1 MAHSR
6 RTFIQSVSASSMMAG
21 ALPQAASAQA
31 KSAAAKPQGGA
42 VRHFV
47 RIAHGGANHYGLL
60 EGEQVRVL
68 AGGLFGDHR
77 PTGQV
82 VALKDAKLLFPCEP
96 KQVIACGLNYRSHLQ
111 GAPVPTRPEIF
122 FKPISCLQNPGDPI
136 LIPPDAKNVHF
147 EAEIVIVV
155 GKPIRNATRAQA
167 EAAIF
172 GVTCGNDVSE
182 RDWQGGPDKDLQW
195 WRAKGAATF
204 GPLGPSIARGVNYSN
219 LLVQMRL
226 NGKVMQKQYTSDL
239 IFDLPTILMQ
249 ISKYMD
255 VYPGDV
261 VYTGTPG
268 ATSAMKP
275 GDIAE
280 VDIEGI
286 GILRNPVKAG

>member
-1 MAHSR
+1 MSHNR
-6 RTFIQSVSASSMMAG
+6 RIFLQSAGASSLLTG
-21 ALPQAASAQA
+21 AISSTASAQTA
-31 KSAAAKPQGGA
+31 PPAAKPGGTRA
-42 VRHFV
+42 QHFV
-47 RIAHGGANHYGLL
+47 RIAHGGAKHYGLL
-60 EGEQVRVL
+60 QGDSVQL
-68 AGGLFGDHR
+68 FAGGLFGDHR
-77 PTGQV
+77 PTGQTV
-82 VALKDAKLLFPCEP
+82 PLKDAKLLVPCEP
-96 KQVIACGLNYRSHLQ
+96 KQVIACGLNYRSHLA

-122 FKPISCLQNPGDPI
+122 FKSISCLQNPGDPI
-136 LIPPDAKNVHF
+136 LIPPGAKNVHY

-155 GKPIRNATRAQA
+155 GKQIRNATRAQA

-204 GPLGPSIARGVNYSN
+204 GPLGPSIARGVNYGN

-239 IFDLPTILMQ
+239 IFDLPAILMHV
-249 ISKYMD
+249 SKYMD

-268 ATSAMKP
+268 STSAMKP

>member
-1 MAHSR
+1 MGHNR
-6 RTFIQSVSASSMMAG
+6 RTFLQSAGASSLLSG
-21 ALPQAASAQA
+21 AISSAASAQT
-31 KSAAAKPQGGA
+31 KPSATKPGSAQ
-42 VRHFV
+42 VQHFV
-47 RIAHGGANHYGLL
+47 RIAHGGARHYGLL
-60 EGEQVRVL
+60 EGEQVRIL
-68 AGGLFGDHR
+68 AGGLFGNHR

-82 VALKDAKLLFPCEP
+82 VPLKDAKLLVPCEP
-96 KQVIACGLNYRSHLQ
+96 KQVIACGLNYRSHLA

-122 FKPISCLQNPGDPI
+122 FKSISCLQNPGDPI
-136 LIPPDAKNVHF
+136 LIPPGAKNVHF

-155 GKPIRNATRAQA
+155 GKPVRNATRAQA
-167 EAAIF
+167 EDAIF

-204 GPLGPSIARGVNYSN
+204 GPLGPSIARGVNYGN

-239 IFDLPTILMQ
+239 IFDLPAILMHV
-249 ISKYMD
+249 SKYMD

-261 VYTGTPG
+261 IYTGTPG
-268 ATSAMKP
+268 STSAMKP

>member
-1 MAHSR
+1 MGHNR
-6 RTFIQSVSASSMMAG
+6 RTFLQSAGASSLLSG
-21 ALPQAASAQA
+21 AISSAASAQT
-31 KSAAAKPQGGA
+31 KPSATKPGSAQ
-42 VRHFV
+42 VQHFV
-47 RIAHGGANHYGLL
+47 RIAHGGARHYGLL
-60 EGEQVRVL
+60 EGEQVRIL
-68 AGGLFGDHR
+68 AGGLFGNHR

-82 VALKDAKLLFPCEP
+82 VPLKDAKLLVPCEP
-96 KQVIACGLNYRSHLQ
+96 KQVIACGLNYRSHLA

-122 FKPISCLQNPGDPI
+122 FKSISCLQNPGDPI
-136 LIPPDAKNVHF
+136 LIPPGAKNVHF

-155 GKPIRNATRAQA
+155 GKPVRNATRAQA

-204 GPLGPSIARGVNYSN
+204 GPLGPSIARGVNYGN

-239 IFDLPTILMQ
+239 IFDLPAILMHV
-249 ISKYMD
+249 SKYMD

-261 VYTGTPG
+261 IYTGTPG
-268 ATSAMKP
+268 STSAMKP

>member
-1 MAHSR
+1 MGHNR
-6 RTFIQSVSASSMMAG
+6 RTFLQSAGASSLLSG
-21 ALPQAASAQA
+21 AISSAASAQT
-31 KSAAAKPQGGA
+31 KPSATKPGSAQ
-42 VRHFV
+42 VQHFV
-47 RIAHGGANHYGLL
+47 RIAHGGARHYGLL
-60 EGEQVRVL
+60 EGEQVRIL
-68 AGGLFGDHR
+68 AGGLFGNHR

-82 VALKDAKLLFPCEP
+82 VPLKDAKLFVPCEP
-96 KQVIACGLNYRSHLQ
+96 KQVIACGLNYRSHLA

-122 FKPISCLQNPGDPI
+122 FKSISCLQNPGDPI
-136 LIPPDAKNVHF
+136 LIPPGAKNVHF

-155 GKPIRNATRAQA
+155 GKPVRNATRAQA

-204 GPLGPSIARGVNYSN
+204 GPLGPSIARGVNYGN

-239 IFDLPTILMQ
+239 IFDLPAILMHV
-249 ISKYMD
+249 SKYMD

-261 VYTGTPG
+261 IYTGTPG
-268 ATSAMKP
+268 STSAMKP